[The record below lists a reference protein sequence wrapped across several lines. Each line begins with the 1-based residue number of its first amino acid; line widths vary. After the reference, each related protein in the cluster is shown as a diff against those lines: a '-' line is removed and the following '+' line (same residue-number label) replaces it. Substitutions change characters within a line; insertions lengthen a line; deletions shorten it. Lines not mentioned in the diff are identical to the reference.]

1 MLKRL
6 FTLSVVFT
14 LFISSITASHKVY
27 LIHGYGG
34 IANKFKKI
42 ESALE
47 IKGYSCE
54 IFEYQSISEDIDT
67 IAKHL
72 FKKIKVD
79 NSDTVSFVTHS
90 MGALIVR
97 SLYQYIDSKSHFP
110 LINRFVMIAPPN
122 QGLLLADFCS
132 QYSILRKICGPNI
145 SNLTTNPISGASRY
159 PIPTCQVGLINGI
172 SEYKNG
178 YNIFID
184 GNNDGVIPV
193 DKSKLGIETDVAYV
207 ISSHGTLVQN
217 EKVVKMAVNFL
228 EKGKF
233 EKI

>member
-14 LFISSITASHKVY
+14 LFFSSITASHKVY

-34 IANKFKKI
+34 IGNKFKKI

-47 IKGYSCE
+47 KKGYSCE
-54 IFEYQSISEDIDT
+54 IYEYQSISEDIDS
-67 IAKHL
+67 ISKHL
-72 FKKIKVD
+72 LNKIKVD
-79 NSDTVSFVTHS
+79 NCDTVSFVTHS
-90 MGALIVR
+90 MGALVVR
-97 SLYQYIDSKSHFP
+97 SLYQYIDNKSDFP

-122 QGLLLADFCS
+122 QGLSLADFCS

-178 YNIFID
+178 YNIFIE

-193 DKSKLGIETDVAYV
+193 EKSKLGIETDVAYV
-207 ISSHGTLVQN
+207 ISSHGTLVKN

-228 EKGKF
+228 VKGKF

>member
-1 MLKRL
+1 MLNRL

-34 IANKFKKI
+34 IGKKFKKI

-47 IKGYSCE
+47 RKGYSCE
-54 IFEYQSISEDIDT
+54 IFEYQSISEDIDS
-67 IAKHL
+67 ISKHL
-72 FKKIKVD
+72 SKKITSE
-79 NSDTVSFVTHS
+79 NFDTVSFVTHS

-97 SLYQYIDSKSHFP
+97 SLYQYIDSTAFFP
-110 LINRFVMIAPPN
+110 VINRFVMIAPPN
-122 QGLLLADFCS
+122 QGLSVADFCS
-132 QYSILRKICGPNI
+132 QFFILRKICGPNI
-145 SNLTTNPISGASRY
+145 NNLTTNPISGASRY

-172 SEYKNG
+172 SVYKNG
-178 YNIFID
+178 YNIFLE

-193 DKSKLGIETDVAYV
+193 EKSKLGIETDVAYV
-207 ISSHGTLVQN
+207 ISSHGTLVKN

-228 EKGKF
+228 VKGKF